1 MNITLSL
8 ASPAT
13 LAAMLLAATLVAPGT
28 YAQEKKLA
36 ATPRQ
41 LSLENKPWQGDFDA
55 MLERRMIR
63 VLIPYSRTLYFSDKG
78 HERGITA
85 ENVRDF
91 ERYLNKKY
99 AKQLGKRPLT
109 ILIIPTTRDKLIPE
123 INEGLGDIA
132 AGNLTVT
139 EARLTHVDF
148 AAPKDR
154 KPVQEFLVTGPS
166 APEVQT
172 LDDLSG
178 KTIHVRPASSYAESL
193 VALNER
199 FTAAGKAPV
208 TIAALPEALEDEDTL
223 EMLNAGLLA
232 LVVVDDWK
240 GRLWAQVL
248 PKITVRDDLVL
259 RSAGVIGWAIRKDS
273 PQLDAAILDF
283 YMNSLKKQ
291 GVIDYR
297 LAQFHKRVKQIGNST
312 DNEGLTR
319 FEATLDLFKRYGE
332 HYGFDPLMLAA
343 QGYQES
349 QLRQEARSHVGAI
362 GVMQIMP
369 ATGNQ
374 LRVGN
379 IRLIE
384 PNIHA
389 GAKYM
394 DQLMTRYFPD
404 AQFTETNRTLF
415 AFAAYNAGPG
425 NMSKIRKEAAQRGLD
440 PDRWFNNV
448 EIVTAE
454 RIGIE
459 TTTYVR
465 NIYKYYVAYKLRQEA
480 QATQRKARA
489 QVAPSAP

>member
-1 MNITLSL
+1 
-8 ASPAT
+8 
-13 LAAMLLAATLVAPGT
+13 
-28 YAQEKKLA
+28 
-36 ATPRQ
+36 
-41 LSLENKPWQGDFDA
+41 
-55 MLERRMIR
+55 MLERRLIR

-78 HERGITA
+78 RERGITA

-99 AKQLGKRPLT
+99 AKPLGKRPLT
-109 ILIIPTTRDKLIPE
+109 IYIIPTTRDKLIPE
-123 INEGLGDIA
+123 LNDGLGDIA

-139 EARLTHVDF
+139 EARLTQVDF

-154 KPVQEFLVTGPS
+154 KLVQEFIVTGPS
-166 APEVQT
+166 SPEVKT
-172 LDDLSG
+172 LDDLSE
-178 KTIHVRPASSYAESL
+178 KTIHVRPATSYAESL
-193 VALNER
+193 AALNAR
-199 FTAAGKAPV
+199 FQAAGKAPV
-208 TIAALPEALEDEDTL
+208 TIIDLPDALEDEDTL

-240 GRLWAQVL
+240 GRMWAQVL
-248 PKITVRDDLVL
+248 PRITVREDLVL
-259 RSAGVIGWAIRKDS
+259 RSTGVIGWAIRKGS
-273 PQLDAAILDF
+273 PQLEAAILDF
-283 YMNSLKKQ
+283 YVNYAKKQ

-297 LAQFHKRVKQIGNST
+297 MAQFHKRVKQIGNNA
-312 DNEGLTR
+312 DREELTR
-319 FEATLDLFKRYGE
+319 FEATLDLFKRYGA

-349 QLRQEARSHVGAI
+349 QLRQEAKSHVDAI

-374 LRVGN
+374 LRVGD
-379 IRLIE
+379 IRSIE

-404 AQFTETNRTLF
+404 TQFNETNRTLF

-425 NMSKIRKEAAQRGLD
+425 NMAKIRKEAEKRGLD
-440 PDRWFNNV
+440 PDQWFNHV

-465 NIYKYYVAYKLRQEA
+465 NIYKYYAAYKLTQEA
-480 QATQRKARA
+480 QGTQRKARE